1 MTADTVALGGRLPLV
16 DPAAF
21 TDDQQGLFDLLSNTL
36 VAWAKTVDV
45 QATTDDGRLIGP
57 FNPAL
62 YSPAISAK
70 FVELQMFEP
79 LHTSLPERV
88 REVVIL
94 AVGAVW
100 RADYELYA
108 HSAAARAAGIPE
120 DAVKALTNGEIPDGL
135 SDEEKIAGRVARRL
149 CLDHGV
155 DDALYSEAEKAF
167 GRQGLVDM
175 AALIGA
181 YHGVCTTLTMFNIA
195 APAQRTAAEGND
207 S

>member
-1 MTADTVALGGRLPLV
+1 MTVDADALGGRLPLV
-16 DPAAF
+16 DPAAL
-21 TDDQQGLFDLLSNTL
+21 TDDQQKLFDLLSNTL
-36 VAWAKTVDV
+36 VAGVNSV
-45 QATTDDGRLIGP
+45 GGQAATDDGRLIGP

-70 FVELQMFEP
+70 FVELQMFE
-79 LHTSLPERV
+79 LMHTTLPERV
-88 REVVIL
+88 RQVVIL

-108 HSAAARAAGIPE
+108 HSAAARAAGISE
-120 DAVKALTNGEIPDGL
+120 DAVKALANGEIPDGL

-149 CLDHGV
+149 CLDHRV
-155 DDALYSEAEKAF
+155 DDALYRAAEKAF

-195 APAQRTAAEGND
+195 APA
-207 S
+207 